1 MKEAKSIKRG
11 GSIHTS
17 RLFSCLKQNVGMLES
32 EQPTA
37 ALHEEGQELNGVVV
51 AIVAVVVDVEERME
65 FANASRER
73 KYHSLKRV
81 FLSCFFSTI
90 PS

>member
-11 GSIHTS
+11 GSIHTL
-17 RLFSCLKQNVGMLES
+17 RLFSCMLES

-81 FLSCFFSTI
+81 FLSCFFFSTI